1 MLTKLLHSLKLAFC
15 YRKHPVARQLRSN
28 SQITRGIVTRM
39 IGMNYQTRE
48 DIDARI
54 DALKDYDFTK

>member
-1 MLTKLLHSLKLAFC
+1 
-15 YRKHPVARQLRSN
+15 
-28 SQITRGIVTRM
+28 M